1 MASIDDFLKLDIRVG
16 TITNVEIVEGSE
28 KLYKETVDFGE
39 ELGTRQILSGIRKS
53 FAPEDLIGKQSIFIV
68 NLETREIM
76 GHESQGMILATDNPE
91 SIVLISPTAKTPN
104 GAKIH

>member
-16 TITNVEIVEGSE
+16 TITNVETVEGSD

-39 ELGTRQILSGIRKS
+39 DLGIRQILSGIRKS
-53 FAPEDLIGKQSIFIV
+53 FTAEDLIGKQSLFIV
-68 NLETREIM
+68 NLETRVIM

-91 SIVLISPTAKTPN
+91 GIVLITPTTHTPN